1 MTANRRIGRGE
12 TAELIAVDGDRV
24 AKRFR
29 QGFDAEVARRE
40 AANARLAREA
50 GLPVPRVHSV
60 TVSNGRP
67 TIVYERV
74 DGPTMRSRLCRP
86 PGPRRHARRLAA
98 LQATVHSVEPGPTEL
113 PATRERLAGEID
125 RVPGLPAA
133 DGRRILSVL
142 DGLPAG
148 RALCHGDLHPGNV
161 LLADRGP
168 VVIDWLDAG
177 RGHPAA
183 DVARTSLLLRYGGAP
198 GLATSAVR
206 RAVQRWYLDAYC
218 GRTDVDRK
226 QVRAWELPVATAR
239 LNEGVPEESR
249 LRTLVDARRGEI
261 DGR

>member
-1 MTANRRIGRGE
+1 MTANRRIGRGA
-12 TAELIAVDGDRV
+12 TAELIALDGDRV

-29 QGFDAEVARRE
+29 RGFATEVARRE

-98 LQATVHSVEPGPTEL
+98 LQATVHSVDPGPTEL

-148 RALCHGDLHPGNV
+148 R
-161 LLADRGP
+161 
-168 VVIDWLDAG
+168 
-177 RGHPAA
+177 GHPAA
-183 DVARTSLLLRYGGAP
+183 DVARRVSCSDTAARPVSPPWRSDGRFDGGTSTRTVA
-198 GLATSAVR
+198 
-206 RAVQRWYLDAYC
+206 
-218 GRTDVDRK
+218 GRTSIENRC
-226 QVRAWELPVATAR
+226 E
-239 LNEGVPEESR
+239 
-249 LRTLVDARRGEI
+249 RGNFPSQPR
-261 DGR
+261 G